1 MLALAIAFLTS
12 LLITLLVI
20 RYQHLHAHVTANHD
34 LDSIHRLSSPHYG
47 CWA

>member
-20 RYQHLHAHVTANHD
+20 RYQHLHGHFTARHD
-34 LDSIHRLSSPHYG
+34 MWTAFNGTQPMKEI
-47 CWA
+47 WA